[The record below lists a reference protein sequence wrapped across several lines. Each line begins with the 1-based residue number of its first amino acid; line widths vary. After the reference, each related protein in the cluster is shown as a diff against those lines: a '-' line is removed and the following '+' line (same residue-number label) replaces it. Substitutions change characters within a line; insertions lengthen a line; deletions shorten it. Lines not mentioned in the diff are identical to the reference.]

1 MNKALLIVLGWVWA
15 SMEFLIWLKMPFP
28 SAMGPKQ
35 IRFLFA
41 IIAVLLLTDSIA
53 SSQERM
59 IAVEL
64 SEAQWNAVAKAI
76 QKEPFGEVVVIM
88 SELQRQ
94 VRAAI
99 ARDAAEL
106 ERLRIENRSLKEKNP

>member
-1 MNKALLIVLGWVWA
+1 MNTVLLFIILWVWVSIEILIWFKMPSFPGTLARITIAVAALLWMA
-15 SMEFLIWLKMPFP
+15 S
-28 SAMGPKQ
+28 
-35 IRFLFA
+35 
-41 IIAVLLLTDSIA
+41 AV

-106 ERLRIENRSLKEKNP
+106 ARLKAENEQLRGTAK

>member
-1 MNKALLIVLGWVWA
+1 MMDWQRRIISGIVTVA
-15 SMEFLIWLKMPFP
+15 YV
-28 SAMGPKQ
+28 
-35 IRFLFA
+35 A
-41 IIAVLLLTDSIA
+41 IMLVLVTVA
-53 SSQERM
+53 RSQERM

-64 SEAQWNAVAKAI
+64 TEAQWNAVAKSI

-106 ERLRIENRSLKEKNP
+106 GRLKAENEQLRGTK

>member
-1 MNKALLIVLGWVWA
+1 MNTVLLFVILWVWA
-15 SMEFLIWLKMPFP
+15 SIEILIRLKMPSFP
-28 SAMGPKQ
+28 GTSAR
-35 IRFLFA
+35 IA
-41 IIAVLLLTDSIA
+41 IAVAAFLLTVSA
-53 SSQERM
+53 AKSQERM

-94 VRAAI
+94 VRMAI

-106 ERLRIENRSLKEKNP
+106 ARLKAENEQLKGNTK

>member
-1 MNKALLIVLGWVWA
+1 MNKALLIVLGWVWV
-15 SMEFLIWLKMPFP
+15 SVEILIRLKMPSFP
-28 SAMGPKQ
+28 GRSAR
-35 IRFLFA
+35 IA
-41 IIAVLLLTDSIA
+41 IAVTALLLMA
-53 SSQERM
+53 SSARSQERM